1 MRPASPPSSPRPGPP
16 VRSGSRQRPAVA
28 SLAPTPWDSRREN
41 RSTASSTPR
50 TAQGWPRSCP
60 APRTRAAE
68 RLLSMTKAS
77 SPNDLSEAALALD
90 RELRRFEDL
99 ADQAERLKLT
109 TERSVERATEALT
122 RAAESQDRIQ
132 AHVQQLVAAVGS
144 ARQKQEADAAA
155 LMARAQQIAAR
166 RKEFADVLQRMA
178 ALGQMAKEVQDALKA
193 GPDAIDDLQ
202 SRMQT
207 IADEAADIALT
218 ARQKEMEE
226 VARQADG
233 LRQQILAA
241 KNKVAL
247 LAGKA
252 RV

>member
-1 MRPASPPSSPRPGPP
+1 MKG
-16 VRSGSRQRPAVA
+16 
-28 SLAPTPWDSRREN
+28 
-41 RSTASSTPR
+41 
-50 TAQGWPRSCP
+50 
-60 APRTRAAE
+60 
-68 RLLSMTKAS
+68 TKAS
-77 SPNDLSEAALALD
+77 SPSELSEAALALD
-90 RELRRFEDL
+90 RELQRFEEL
-99 ADQAERLKLT
+99 ADQAARLKLT

-155 LMARAQQIAAR
+155 LMARAEQIAAR

-178 ALGQMAKEVQDALKA
+178 ALGQMAKEVQEALQA
-193 GPDAIDDLQ
+193 GPGGIAGLEL
-202 SRMQT
+202 RMQK
-207 IADEAADIALT
+207 IADEAAEIALT

-233 LRQQILAA
+233 LRQQLLAA
-241 KNKVAL
+241 KNKIAL